1 MPSPAEIAYRESVRS
16 LEGQAQDLESIRSHV
31 NLVLSAG
38 GITAAFFGTQADGK
52 GFAFWLGVIAFAA
65 IAATTVWA
73 YWPIEF
79 AWDFDGYKM
88 INAYVD
94 AEPPAT
100 DDFVVRELA
109 VHATDDYRE
118 NRRRLDRL
126 YALQS
131 FALLAFGVEVVALL
145 VNLAAE

>member
-52 GFAFWLGVIAFAA
+52 GLAFWFAVVAFAA
-65 IAATTVWA
+65 IAGATVRA
-73 YWPIEF
+73 YWPIDF
-79 AWDFDGYKM
+79 AWDFDGYTL
-88 INAYVD
+88 ISTYVD
-94 AEPPAT
+94 VKPPAT
-100 DDFVVRELA
+100 DDFVMRELA
-109 VHATDDYRE
+109 VHATDDYRR

-126 YALQS
+126 YTLQS
-131 FALLAFGVEVVALL
+131 FALLAFGAEVLALL
-145 VNLAAE
+145 VNLAVE